1 MKTSRERREK
11 YCSIIGA
18 HLAMAPLSFLWIYG
32 NLSAYMDSYFH
43 FSCSPKCTDADA
55 HWIISLYNGL
65 TCPGIFLERPLE
77 RRLGLKWTG
86 IVAMVTCALALFGS
100 AWVLQ
105 QSVAWTAV
113 LYGVLLGHSVGVT
126 LSVSFQIV
134 TNWAPDK
141 AAILVATS
149 TGAATG
155 LSIIENQLITAYV
168 NPRNLKPT
176 SYIGPKMFFSQ
187 AEILNRV
194 PMAVIIY
201 AAITLFLQVVGYS
214 LITNP
219 PPASSD
225 QQPSGNSNK
234 KKMEIIE
241 DNRDGHAF
249 PTSLVTLEN
258 ATNANNQ
265 KQYGSKNGSNDILD
279 NQGSSQPEPNGIGR
293 SDHAIFNIAEKEAVT
308 DIQARDVP
316 KSWKP
321 SEAIKTPVFYSLFMF
336 GISIAY
342 GLTLKANYYKQFAL
356 LYIHNDN
363 YLTLVG
369 TLIPVMSTSSR
380 ILYGTC
386 LDKGLFNIKDA
397 LVIALAINSVM
408 SAFWFIAPQIDA
420 IFYMILVLLLALTQ
434 GTTFVVLP
442 TAAFRIFGPDHF
454 SNNYGLLYTGILVA
468 GILSAIVVPPLL
480 HSLGWFWLFTS
491 VSILSLVT
499 IVMVA
504 ATNFNIE
511 ATFTYKVRNKC

>member
-1 MKTSRERREK
+1 MKTSRERYEK

-43 FSCSPKCTDADA
+43 FSCSPKCTDADTQ
-55 HWIISLYNGL
+55 WIISLYSVFI
-65 TCPGIFLERPLE
+65 CPGIFLKRPLE
-77 RRLGLKWTG
+77 RRLGLKWAG

-100 AWVLQ
+100 AWILQ

-126 LSVSFQIV
+126 LSVSFQIL

-149 TGAATG
+149 SGAATG

-168 NPRNLKPT
+168 NPRNLKAT
-176 SYIGPKMFFSQ
+176 SYIGPRTFFSQ

-194 PMAVIIY
+194 PMAAIIY
-201 AAITLFLQVVGYS
+201 AAITLFLQVVGYAI
-214 LITNP
+214 ITTP
-219 PPASSD
+219 PPVPSD
-225 QQPSGNSNK
+225 PQPSRSSERSK
-234 KKMEIIE
+234 IQVSE
-241 DNRDGHAF
+241 DNKDGAF
-249 PTSLVTLEN
+249 PTYLVTVEN
-258 ATNANNQ
+258 VPSTNNQ
-265 KQYGSKNGSNDILD
+265 KQYGSNNGSNEILD
-279 NQGSSQPEPNGIGR
+279 HHRSSQPGSNGIGPA
-293 SDHAIFNIAEKEAVT
+293 DHALRNHAEKEVVK

-321 SEAIKTPVFYSLFMF
+321 SEAIKNPVFYSLFMF
-336 GISIAY
+336 GISILY
-342 GLTLKANYYKQFAL
+342 GLQLKANYYKQFAL

-380 ILYGTC
+380 ILFGTC
-386 LDKGLFNIKDA
+386 LDKGLVSIKDTI
-397 LVIALAINSVM
+397 VIALAINSVM

-420 IFYMILVLLLALTQ
+420 IFYMILVLLLAFTQ
-434 GTTFVVLP
+434 GTSFVVLP
-442 TAAFRIFGPDHF
+442 AAAFRIFGPDHF
-454 SNNYGLLYTGILVA
+454 SNNYGLLYTSLSIVGIS
-468 GILSAIVVPPLL
+468 SAIFVPPLL
-480 HSLGWFWLFTS
+480 HALGWFWLFTS

-499 IVMVA
+499 IVMVV
-504 ATNFNIE
+504 ATNFNIG
-511 ATFTYKVRNKC
+511 R

>member
-1 MKTSRERREK
+1 MKTPKEKYEK

-43 FSCSPKCTDADA
+43 FSCSPKCTDSDTQ
-55 HWIISLYNGL
+55 WIVSLYL
-65 TCPGIFLERPLE
+65 TFMCPGIFLKRLLE
-77 RRLGLKWTG
+77 KRLGLKWAG

-149 TGAATG
+149 SGAATG

-176 SYIGPKMFFSQ
+176 SYIGPRTFFSQ

-214 LITNP
+214 LIKNP
-219 PPASSD
+219 PSVSSE
-225 QQPSGNSNK
+225 PSGKSDRSK
-234 KKMEIIE
+234 VKILE
-241 DNRDGHAF
+241 D
-249 PTSLVTLEN
+249 TLEN
-258 ATNANNQ
+258 APGTNNQ
-265 KQYGSKNGSNDILD
+265 NQYGSNNGSNDILD
-279 NQGSSQPEPNGIGR
+279 SHGSSQPGSNGSGPA
-293 SDHAIFNIAEKEAVT
+293 DHAIMNIAEKEVVT

-380 ILYGTC
+380 ILFGTC
-386 LDKGLFNIKDA
+386 LDKGLVDIKDA
-397 LVIALAINSVM
+397 VLVALAINSVM
-408 SAFWFIAPQIDA
+408 SAFWYIAPQIDA
-420 IFYMILVLLLALTQ
+420 IFYMILVLFLALTQ
-434 GTTFVVLP
+434 GTFFVVLP
-442 TAAFRIFGPDHF
+442 TAAFRIFGPDYF
-454 SNNYGLLYTGILVA
+454 SNNYGLLYTSLSIVGIFTALFVTP
-468 GILSAIVVPPLL
+468 VL
-480 HSLGWFWLFTS
+480 HTLGWFWLFTS

-499 IVMVA
+499 IIMVV
-504 ATNFNIE
+504 ATNFNI
-511 ATFTYKVRNKC
+511 